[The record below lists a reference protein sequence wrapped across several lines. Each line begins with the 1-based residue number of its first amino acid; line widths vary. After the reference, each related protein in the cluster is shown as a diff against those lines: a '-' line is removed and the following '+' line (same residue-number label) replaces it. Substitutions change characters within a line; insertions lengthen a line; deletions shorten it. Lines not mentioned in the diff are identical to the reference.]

1 MDKLVLMSSFTAV
14 VEQGSYTEAAKR
26 LGKTKAIVSKQ
37 VSQLEEHLDIRLINR
52 TTRTLAITDA
62 GKEIYERCR
71 QILDEVSVLESSAQG
86 LDLIAGRIRI
96 SAPHTFGEVE
106 LMNLLTSFMQKH
118 PHLQVELHLNDRFIN
133 LIEDGIDL
141 AIRIGKMDDS
151 NLIARKISEM
161 NSVLVASPSWIAQN
175 RPINEPKDLEYVDC
189 LIDSNRRDGTR
200 WSFLNNGKPETVK
213 VSGRFT
219 VNSAVASARA
229 AIDGLGISLSPN
241 FAVRQAIGEGKLQVL
256 LEDYQP
262 PQIGIYAVY
271 PHRKH
276 LATKVQALVDYLVE
290 HWAEP

>member
-14 VEQGSYTEAAKR
+14 VEQGSYTEAAKH

-37 VSQLEEHLDIRLINR
+37 VSQLEEHLNIRLINR
-52 TTRTLAITDA
+52 TTRTLSITDA
-62 GKEIYERCR
+62 GKSIYEHCR

-86 LDLIAGRIRI
+86 LDTIAGRLRI

-106 LMNLLTSFMQKH
+106 LMNLLSPFMQKH
-118 PHLQVELHLNDRFIN
+118 PNLQVELHLNDRFIN

-141 AIRIGKMDDS
+141 ALRIGKMEDS

-161 NSVLVASPSWIAQN
+161 SSVLVASPRWITQN
-175 RPINEPKDLEYVDC
+175 APIKTPKDLESVDC

-200 WSFLNNGKPETVK
+200 WTFSNNHRPETVR

-219 VNSAVASARA
+219 VNSAVAAGRA
-229 AIDGLGISLSPN
+229 AIDGLGVSLSPA
-241 FAVRQAIGEGKLQVL
+241 FAVYQAIEEGELQIL
-256 LEDYQP
+256 LKDYQP

-276 LATKVQALVDYLVE
+276 LATKVQALVDYLIE
-290 HWAEP
+290 HWATP